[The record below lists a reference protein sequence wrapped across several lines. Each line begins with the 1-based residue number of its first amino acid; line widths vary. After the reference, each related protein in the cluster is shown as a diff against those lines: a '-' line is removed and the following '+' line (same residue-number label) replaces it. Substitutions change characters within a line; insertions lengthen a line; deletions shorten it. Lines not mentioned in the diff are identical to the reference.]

1 MVLANR
7 IMMGGSVIILLVQ
20 SNLPVNSKPDE
31 NRGNYTGNTLYIQ
44 DGRRALVHTVYTC
57 MGNHSLLM
65 TVYLQADE
73 HTKNILS
80 AKKILISI

>member
-1 MVLANR
+1 MLANR
-7 IMMGGSVIILLVQ
+7 IMMGGSVILLVQ
-20 SNLPVNSKPDE
+20 SNLPVNSKPE
-31 NRGNYTGNTLYIQ
+31 NRGNYTGHTLYSYIQ

-80 AKKILISI
+80 AKKILIYI